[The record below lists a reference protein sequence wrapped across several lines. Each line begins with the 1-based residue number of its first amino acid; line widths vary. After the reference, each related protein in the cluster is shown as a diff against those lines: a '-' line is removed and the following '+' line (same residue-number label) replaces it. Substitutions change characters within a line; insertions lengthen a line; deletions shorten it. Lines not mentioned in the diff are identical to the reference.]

1 MFAEGAAQMGKIK
14 DSAADVP
21 NTGELHAGHRQRMWD
36 RVLKDSKHS
45 FDGFHDHELLEIL
58 LYFVNSR
65 KNTNPVAHSLI
76 DTFGSLGLVFDA
88 PLTSLKAVQ
97 GCGQQSALLIKL
109 CREIAVRCQ
118 REELERRSGSRIT
131 SSMEAANYF
140 RPRYLGRLY
149 EVVMAAFLDN
159 NGTVIDH
166 VEFTPGQVNASTL
179 DVREIVQRAI
189 NLNAASVV
197 LAHNHPK
204 GAPFPSNA
212 DISATN
218 NLNNVLYSMKIGL
231 FDHVIFGGD
240 GDDYSMRE
248 HGNLSPFRRV

>member
-1 MFAEGAAQMGKIK
+1 
-14 DSAADVP
+14 
-21 NTGELHAGHRQRMWD
+21 
-36 RVLKDSKHS
+36 
-45 FDGFHDHELLEIL
+45 
-58 LYFVNSR
+58 
-65 KNTNPVAHSLI
+65 
-76 DTFGSLGLVFDA
+76 
-88 PLTSLKAVQ
+88 
-97 GCGQQSALLIKL
+97 
-109 CREIAVRCQ
+109 
-118 REELERRSGSRIT
+118 
-131 SSMEAANYF
+131 
-140 RPRYLGRLY
+140 
-149 EVVMAAFLDN
+149 MAAFLDN

-231 FDHVIFGGD
+231 FDHVIFGDD

>member
-65 KNTNPVAHSLI
+65 KNTNPIAHSLI

-118 REELERRSGSRIT
+118 REELG
-131 SSMEAANYF
+131 
-140 RPRYLGRLY
+140 
-149 EVVMAAFLDN
+149 
-159 NGTVIDH
+159 
-166 VEFTPGQVNASTL
+166 
-179 DVREIVQRAI
+179 
-189 NLNAASVV
+189 
-197 LAHNHPK
+197 
-204 GAPFPSNA
+204 
-212 DISATN
+212 
-218 NLNNVLYSMKIGL
+218 
-231 FDHVIFGGD
+231 
-240 GDDYSMRE
+240 
-248 HGNLSPFRRV
+248 